1 MLPKNLDDLVA
12 MVQKSTG
19 MSRKALEIA
28 AEDVDKNLE
37 SYCEDVLLESHIR
50 QISHGF
56 LSATLALCWPE
67 NMPGLEEMAQRVME
81 QTQRAIQARPYD
93 NHSECLRGILYEM
106 GQSAIFAIELF
117 DGPLP
122 DYERIAVGGG
132 PIDGSRTTPL
142 KGCVK
147 LEPMVYWDKSTGE
160 SHEYTPVS
168 ITYKYKGVMV
178 PEKNV
183 D

>member
-1 MLPKNLDDLVA
+1 
-12 MVQKSTG
+12 
-19 MSRKALEIA
+19 
-28 AEDVDKNLE
+28 
-37 SYCEDVLLESHIR
+37 
-50 QISHGF
+50 
-56 LSATLALCWPE
+56 
-67 NMPGLEEMAQRVME
+67 
-81 QTQRAIQARPYD
+81 
-93 NHSECLRGILYEM
+93 M
-106 GQSAIFAIELF
+106 GQSAISAIEQF

-132 PIDGSRTTPL
+132 PMDGSSTTPL
-142 KGCVK
+142 KGYVK